1 MSEKAETNRRG
12 FLKVA
17 GSVAGGLV
25 VGGVIGAL
33 AFPRGA
39 ETVTVTNT
47 VTSTLTREVTK
58 EVEVPVAKK
67 GWEGKKWV
75 PIVNKFL
82 TFREVQ
88 DMLASEG
95 TGVVANWTYWGLQET
110 AFVREF
116 KDYVA
121 TLYDVDV
128 KLRVLGTQEAK
139 GGFMFQLYSAYA
151 AGLKAPYDL
160 MHLEANFFE
169 EAVAKGVA
177 EPFLPSPLVPNMQL
191 VDYYFLN
198 LPYGIQF
205 QNHSLA
211 NFTVN
216 TKYVGSWFNSWRS
229 LADPR
234 LREKITLWVHEDNG
248 FWGWLVTVAQEL
260 GKNYKNPDEMKSVL
274 KWVAENIHP
283 NVLKYTSDE
292 AELDVLIG
300 KDISWVSAF
309 WCALAEGYSVT
320 RPELKGS
327 HVLPWQFNSPHPS
340 LPGIYWIPKNV
351 ERPIMAQVL
360 ADFYISPLHQLPDIN
375 KYPQYT
381 KELWLRVE
389 EGLLGPEYAQY
400 VPSWLNE
407 LGPKGIHEVYPTIE
421 QARQFPKIDWVYVNE
436 NAPEW
441 INMYKE
447 LIGA

>member
-1 MSEKAETNRRG
+1 M
-12 FLKVA
+12 A
-17 GSVAGGLV
+17 GGIAGGLV

-39 ETVTVTNT
+39 ETVTVTGT
-47 VTSTLTREVTK
+47 ITREVTKEVTK

-67 GWEGKKWV
+67 GWEGRKWI
-75 PIVNKFL
+75 PIVNKFM
-82 TFREVQ
+82 TFKEVQ
-88 DMLASEG
+88 DTLASEG
-95 TGVVANWTYWGLQET
+95 TGIVANWTYWGLTDT
-110 AFVREF
+110 AFAQEF

-121 TLYDVDV
+121 AMYDVDV
-128 KLRVLGTQEAK
+128 KLRILGTQEAK

-160 MHLEANFFE
+160 MHLESNFFE
-169 EAVAKGVA
+169 EAIAKNVA

-205 QNHSLA
+205 QNHALA

-216 TKYVGSWFNSWRS
+216 TKQVGSWFNSWKS
-229 LADPR
+229 LADSR
-234 LREKITLWVHEDNG
+234 LKEKITLWVFEDNG
-248 FWGWLVTVAQEL
+248 FWGFLVVLAEEL
-260 GKNYKNPDEMKSVL
+260 GKNYKNPDDMKEVL
-274 KWVAENIHP
+274 RWLAENVHP
-283 NVLKYTSDE
+283 NVIKYTSDE
-292 AELDVLIG
+292 AELDELLG
-300 KDISWVSAF
+300 RDISWASAY

-327 HVLPWQFNSPHPS
+327 QVLPWQFNSSHVN
-340 LPGIYWIPKNV
+340 LPGIFWIPKNV
-351 ERPIMAQVL
+351 EHPLMAQVL

-375 KYPQYT
+375 KYTQYT
-381 KELWLRVE
+381 KELWLRTE
-389 EGLLGPEYAQY
+389 EGLLGPDYAQY
-400 VPSWLNE
+400 VPDWVNN

-436 NAPEW
+436 NANEW
-441 INMYKE
+441 INTYKE